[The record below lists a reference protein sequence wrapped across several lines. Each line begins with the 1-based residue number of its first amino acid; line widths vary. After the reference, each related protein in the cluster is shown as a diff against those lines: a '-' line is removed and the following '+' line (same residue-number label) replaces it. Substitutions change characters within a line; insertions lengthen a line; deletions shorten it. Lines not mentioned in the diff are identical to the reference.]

1 MDWQDVESTNIRR
14 IAHDPDAQELHV
26 EFHSG
31 KTYKHSGVDARTF
44 DRLMAAD
51 SHGSHY
57 NRHIRGQY
65 PAEQV

>member
-1 MDWQDVESTNIRR
+1 MDWQEVESTNIRR
-14 IAHDPDAQELHV
+14 IAHYPDAQELHV
-26 EFHSG
+26 EFHNG

-44 DRLMAAD
+44 DRLLAAD

-57 NRHIRGQY
+57 NRHIRGHY